1 VPALVSKD
9 VPHVVSSMARDD
21 AEPVSGPRFC
31 ADPLAPP
38 HHEVGGGGSPR
49 LQSGI
54 KAKVQTE
61 PPGGTLLSASRAWF
75 QYTPPIPDST
85 VTYCRPL

>member
-1 VPALVSKD
+1 MPAPVSKD
-9 VPHVVSSMARDD
+9 GPHVVLSMVRDG
-21 AEPVSGPRFC
+21 AEPVIGPRSRG
-31 ADPLAPP
+31 PVAPP
-38 HHEVGGGGSPR
+38 HHEAGGGGSPR

-54 KAKVQTE
+54 RAKVHTE

-75 QYTPPIPDST
+75 QYTPPMPDST